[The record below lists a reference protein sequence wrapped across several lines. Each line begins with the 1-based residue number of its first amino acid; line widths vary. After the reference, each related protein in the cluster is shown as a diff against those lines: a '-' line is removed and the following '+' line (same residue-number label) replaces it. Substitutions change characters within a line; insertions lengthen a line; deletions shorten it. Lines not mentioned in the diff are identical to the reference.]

1 VESAPVD
8 HAPSDP
14 REESLL
20 LVSDTSTEAERLIAS
35 LRVRGFKVRDVPL
48 VLLAS
53 RIEAQRPKLVI
64 CDGRATQV
72 LSVLERIRGGNWGK
86 TVEILLLGG
95 DASLLQAGHSI
106 LSDIAERVYARPIDV
121 YSVLQRIEEIL
132 GLPGGL
138 SGRARSLAALPRVV
152 GPTSAPAQA
161 NRLPT
166 PVPRGRRT
174 PLPRG
179 SVPPRAPASLVPMHR
194 ADDAEGRPL
203 VATAAMSPELEG
215 LLSEA
220 ERRLDG
226 RTGSPHPPS
235 GSQHRL
241 SPEEELDVILPPDV
255 LAALDESIELEDED
269 ETSTPGPRGSE
280 HAELRP
286 TGKTSPR
293 AMVTEGTG
301 ARAMSEGETGIGRFA
316 ARGLPPLPRDAE
328 KKPGLERGFARI
340 PSAPPTG
347 TDAAAD
353 RPHPGPTHHLD
364 ERTGAPV
371 LDRGGTHA
379 GTNPDSRLEEPVPE
393 TAAAPSAPPGDEE
406 DERDSSSTT
415 PPRVGRAPSLAPRLR
430 LPAPPSSRGAGAQA
444 RSKASASFGP
454 SLLPRERQPGVHGM
468 VSLAPDSQPHGP
480 ETEALRAESARDRIT
495 ELRKDGP
502 SSARHVPPLPLPE
515 PSSAFSHELPSEP
528 RRGALSETYHELP
541 SEPRRPL
548 PSEATQEPPPEL
560 RRGHPAEP
568 RRELLSE
575 PRREL
580 LSEPRR
586 EPLSEPRRE
595 PPRERRGAPELDVPA
610 VLGPLDVLRSL
621 ARCVRSRF
629 TGALALEDENGIRRV
644 VFRDGDF
651 VMVASAIDSES
662 LVSYLIQRG
671 DLQAEMARRART
683 LPQFGRHAG
692 AALIAHGYLRQ
703 DELWPVL
710 RGHAEWLLGHALGI
724 SQGSAGLETELPA
737 RLLSE
742 PAVFGGAA
750 GAEILLEVL
759 RRQIP
764 PEAARAALGGP
775 RVRLARG
782 PESRLLS
789 ECALSPSE
797 SQLVER
803 LTGQTLAQLITEI
816 STPDFVAA
824 LLGLVEL
831 GVLET
836 LAPSQDE
843 PGPPSVPVPRDP
855 LDDGAIRASVL
866 RRRALVDEGDY
877 FAILGV
883 SSEATTYEIRH
894 AYLELRQKYDP
905 RSLLTAATADLRDDL
920 ELFLEV
926 LDEAF
931 EILNDPTR
939 RARYKRAL
947 GARAT

>member
-72 LSVLERIRGGNWGK
+72 LSVLERVRGGNWGK

-95 DASLLQAGHSI
+95 DASLLQAGRSV

-166 PVPRGRRT
+166 PIPRGRRT

-179 SVPPRAPASLVPMHR
+179 SVPPRAPASLVPKHR
-194 ADDAEGRPL
+194 ADDAEGRPV

-286 TGKTSPR
+286 TGNTSPR

-316 ARGLPPLPRDAE
+316 PRGLPPLPRDAE
-328 KKPGLERGFARI
+328 RKPGLERGFARV
-340 PSAPPTG
+340 PSSPPTG
-347 TDAAAD
+347 TDAAVD
-353 RPHPGPTHHLD
+353 RPHLGLTHHLD
-364 ERTGAPV
+364 ERTGMPV
-371 LDRGGTHA
+371 FERGGTHA

-393 TAAAPSAPPGDEE
+393 TAAAPSVPPGRED

-415 PPRVGRAPSLAPRLR
+415 PPRVARAPSLAPRLR
-430 LPAPPSSRGAGAQA
+430 LPSPPSSRGAGAQA
-444 RSKASASFGP
+444 RSKASASLGP

-480 ETEALRAESARDRIT
+480 EIESHKAESVRDRIT
-495 ELRKDGP
+495 ELRKEGP
-502 SSARHVPPLPLPE
+502 SSARHLPPLPLPE
-515 PSSAFSHELPSEP
+515 PSSALSHELPSEP

-541 SEPRRPL
+541 SEPRRGA
-548 PSEATQEPPPEL
+548 PSEAYQEPPPEL
-560 RRGHPAEP
+560 RRGLP
-568 RRELLSE
+568 SE
-575 PRREL
+575 PRREV
-580 LSEPRR
+580 
-586 EPLSEPRRE
+586 
-595 PPRERRGAPELDVPA
+595 PRERRGAPDLDVPA

-764 PEAARAALGGP
+764 PEAARSALGGP

-803 LTGQTLAQLITEI
+803 LSGQMLAELITELP
-816 STPDFVAA
+816 TPDFVAA

-836 LAPSQDE
+836 LAPSQNE
-843 PGPPSVPVPRDP
+843 PAPSSLPVPRDP

-883 SSEATTYEIRH
+883 GSEATTYEIRH

-920 ELFLEV
+920 ELYIEV

-947 GARAT
+947 GAGAT